1 MKKIS
6 ILNVFL
12 MLLIVLSFTFTGK
25 AKAEDDYQLFDK
37 VVLVVNGEPVLKSDL
52 EFAKNWYNI
61 KDDKEAEEKIINSL
75 LLAQQARRMGISV
88 SPQEVDNA
96 VLNIAKANGINDL
109 ETFKKKLEDS
119 GISYSKLKEFLA
131 RDMLANRLLHL
142 YMREKAS
149 KGIIE
154 GTKENV
160 KTVRLIFI
168 SKNRPDYQEVLSKL
182 DKELNKNNFSEFASK
197 YSDDKFTAENKGLIG
212 EIKKGDLVKELDEA
226 IFSHKAGDIFKVE
239 INEGTYFIY
248 IEKEENKLIPKTE
261 MSEKEV
267 EKLKKEY
274 DLLLKKL
281 KEQAVIQRLG

>member
-1 MKKIS
+1 MKKSS

-12 MLLIVLSFTFTGK
+12 MFLTILSFTFNNK
-25 AKAEDDYQLFDK
+25 AKAEDGYQLFDK
-37 VVLVVNGEPVLKSDL
+37 VVLVVNGEPCLLKSDL

-88 SPQEVDNA
+88 SPQEVDKA
-96 VLNIAKANGINDL
+96 VLNIAKANGIDDL

-154 GTKENV
+154 GTKEDV

-182 DKELNKNNFSEFASK
+182 NKELNKIILVSLHLNTLMINLPLK
-197 YSDDKFTAENKGLIG
+197 
-212 EIKKGDLVKELDEA
+212 IKVWSGK
-226 IFSHKAGDIFKVE
+226 S
-239 INEGTYFIY
+239 
-248 IEKEENKLIPKTE
+248 
-261 MSEKEV
+261 
-267 EKLKKEY
+267 KKET
-274 DLLLKKL
+274 LLKNSTL
-281 KEQAVIQRLG
+281 IAHLFTQSRGYF